1 MEGIEAMGFE
11 TPTPIQQQAVPT
23 ILEGRDIIGS
33 AQTGTG
39 KTAAFLLPVI
49 QKIIANKRAN
59 KTRALIIVPTRE
71 LAQQIDQQME
81 GFGLLHPGEFHC
93 RLR

>member
-1 MEGIEAMGFE
+1 MKFSDFGFGPSLMEGIEAMGFQ
-11 TPTPIQQQAVPT
+11 TPTPIQQQAMPA

-49 QKIIANKRAN
+49 QKIISEERTN
-59 KTRALIIVPTRE
+59 KTRA
-71 LAQQIDQQME
+71 
-81 GFGLLHPGEFHC
+81 
-93 RLR
+93 